1 MWPPWAVL
9 MRSSPRL
16 RRRSTAVT
24 SAGRPRCWTTQCSPI
39 PPTNDTANEE
49 AKGLLADTLD
59 QLGYGAENG
68 TWRNFFLSGA
78 AELRGRNFGTPTV
91 PSPDMLRQLS
101 VEQFFDAIAIQ
112 INGPKAWDL
121 DVAIDWTLTDLDRN
135 YRTRLRNGVFITVQ
149 KPAASDADVTVTL
162 TRAVLPLFIVDPP
175 AAAAAAGAMVEGD
188 AAALD
193 ALFGALQ
200 PGDPSFPIV
209 TP

>member
-1 MWPPWAVL
+1 
-9 MRSSPRL
+9 
-16 RRRSTAVT
+16 
-24 SAGRPRCWTTQCSPI
+24 
-39 PPTNDTANEE
+39 
-49 AKGLLADTLD
+49 
-59 QLGYGAENG
+59 
-68 TWRNFFLSGA
+68 
-78 AELRGRNFGTPTV
+78 
-91 PSPDMLRQLS
+91 MLRQLS